1 MKSEGESS
9 LSGTLK
15 QKHQSAV
22 ETHTTTAS
30 KDNTHKA
37 KGRGKSQVRGSTRT
51 GQVRVLEGRKDVLQS
66 KKWS

>member
-30 KDNTHKA
+30 KDNTQHT
-37 KGRGKSQVRGSTRT
+37 RSQGEGQIT
-51 GQVRVLEGRKDVLQS
+51 GERKYTHRAGAYS
-66 KKWS
+66 